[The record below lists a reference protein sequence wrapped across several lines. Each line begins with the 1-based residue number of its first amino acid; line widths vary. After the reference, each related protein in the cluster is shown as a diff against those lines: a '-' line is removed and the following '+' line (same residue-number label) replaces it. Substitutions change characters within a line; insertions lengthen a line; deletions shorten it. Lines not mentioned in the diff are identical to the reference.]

1 MHTTKYLSLALLAIS
16 SAHAATTYT
25 ILDEYSNRV
34 PTGSSYSDNTQYD
47 QYVDAGSVDASPFV
61 IDKLTPHEGGI
72 VFYGSTE
79 FNSKGNA
86 NTFRLTS
93 TTGNFDLT
101 SLNLLNLEDWGAND
115 SATSAPTIAITSSA
129 GDMQTY
135 SAVSDGFFELRPGDF
150 YYRWSFSDSG
160 IKTLNWE
167 NVEWVDFT
175 TQYTKAKVSTL
186 VVVAVP
192 EPSSMGLIALGAL
205 GFMASRRRK

>member
-34 PTGSSYSDNTQYD
+34 PTGSSYSNNTQYD

-86 NTFRLTS
+86 NNFRLTS

-101 SLNLLNLEDWGAND
+101 SLNLLDLEDWGAND

-129 GDMQTY
+129 GHQQTY
-135 SAVSDGFFELRPGDF
+135 SAVSSGFVEFRPGEF
-150 YYRWSFSDSG
+150 NYFWSFSDSG

-175 TQYTKAKVSTL
+175 TQYAKAKVSTL

>member
-16 SAHAATTYT
+16 SAHAATIYT

-34 PTGSSYSDNTQYD
+34 PTGSSYSDSTQYD

-61 IDKLTPHEGGI
+61 IDKETPHEGGI

-101 SLNLLNLEDWGAND
+101 SLNLLDLEDWGAD
-115 SATSAPTIAITSSA
+115 SATSAPTIGITSSA
-129 GDMQTY
+129 GQVQTY
-135 SAVSDGFFELRPGDF
+135 SAVSDGSIEIEPGEF
-150 YYRWSFSDSG
+150 IYFWSFSDSG

-175 TQYTKAKVSTL
+175 TRYTKAKVSTL